1 MSDDQAGKRG
11 DDGNGRHHSG
21 VDYES
26 TPLERSSYVTAIIH
40 LYRGEI
46 ARANTWRQRLD
57 QTTNWA
63 IFGMATTL
71 GFAFNDPEHSHFAV
85 VFANLL
91 LFLFLFIE
99 ARRFRFFDVW
109 RARIRKMEINFF
121 GPILERRMSSP
132 DVDWGSTIAE
142 DLNEP
147 RFHLTVMQS
156 VRLRLLKNYLA
167 LFGLTLLAWVAKIF
181 IHPVPAVRWSEILD
195 RLQLGSLPPWM
206 SLLPV
211 AIMYASLAAIIV
223 FGRVPAGH
231 RDDWDIGEKLEI
243 VDR

>member
-1 MSDDQAGKRG
+1 MTNGKPDHG
-11 DDGNGRHHSG
+11 IHASN

-26 TPLERSSYVTAIIH
+26 QPLERSSYVTAIIH

-46 ARANTWRQRLD
+46 ARANTWRRRLD

-71 GFAFNDPEHSHFAV
+71 GFAFNDPEHSHVAV
-85 VFANLL
+85 QFANLL

-121 GPILERRMSSP
+121 GPILQRQMESP
-132 DVDWGSTIAE
+132 DIDWGSIIAK

-147 RFHLTVMQS
+147 RFHLTMMQA
-156 VRLRLLKNYLA
+156 VRLRLIKNYLA
-167 LFGLTLLAWVAKIF
+167 LFALVFLAWVSKVY
-181 IHPVPAVRWSEILD
+181 IHPVPAVTWAD
-195 RLQLGSLPPWM
+195 FMGRLQLGALPPWAC
-206 SLLPV
+206 LLPI
-211 AIMYASLAAIIV
+211 AILYASLAAIV
-223 FGRVPAGH
+223 LCFRVAPGH
-231 RDDWDIGEKLEI
+231 RDDWGIGETLKV